1 MLYITQHTAMYS
13 ILLSYAVLSN
23 LPDKALSK
31 ACSVLPNVPGLCT
44 CSSAL
49 HSRAIPAFRTCFS
62 CMQ

>member
-1 MLYITQHTAMYS
+1 MLYTTQHTAMYS

-31 ACSVLPNVPGLCT
+31 ACLVLPNVLCT
-44 CSSAL
+44 CSSGL
-49 HSRAIPAFRTCFS
+49 HSRAIRAFRTCFP